1 MAKPVSLRRKALAG
15 IFASAMVVS
24 VAACSTDPI
33 VSNTNSTTS
42 ESPLAGTTDVG
53 KDSADLFDASASHTI
68 SLNISQDDIDKILEA
83 YKNDDEKTWVSA
95 DITIDGTEIKNVG
108 VRLKGNSSLMW
119 LSGNAPG
126 GGQPPQGQAN
136 QDQAA
141 TDEASASDNNNAAN
155 PPQGMG
161 NRSGSS
167 IDASDP
173 TTLPLLIKFDKYVDG
188 QLYQGMS
195 ELSLRSGVPSLNE
208 ATALSALSMT
218 DQATQRYSYVT
229 YSVNGGSTLTRIVLE
244 TPDEYYA
251 ARLGDGI
258 LYKADASSSLTYQGD
273 DEDTYTDQFK
283 QQNGDDNEQPIID
296 FLKWLDSADD
306 QEFEDNLDKYVDVE
320 SLAKY
325 IATQNLLVNSD
336 DMAGPG
342 RNYYLWYDNSTKKL
356 SVLAWD
362 MDMSMQGNAELSPDS
377 TASMGMGGGKP
388 GQAPGAGAQGAT
400 DATAA
405 DQTDQATQDNQPTQ
419 TDQNGQQAAPGGM
432 GGGMSSGADKLKER
446 FLASSKFKAIYE
458 QQYWELYDQLYGN
471 GALAGVVDQ
480 LRTQV
485 PATDSLSQD
494 EINTDADTL
503 ASFIQQRTDY
513 LASQRTASTS
523 SAS

>member
-15 IFASAMVVS
+15 IFPSAMVVS
-24 VAACSTDPI
+24 VAACSNDPI
-33 VSNTNSTTS
+33 VSNTSSASS
-42 ESPLAGTTDVG
+42 ESALAGTTDVG

-68 SLNISQDDIDKILEA
+68 SLNISQNDIDKILEA

-108 VRLKGNSSLMW
+108 VRLKGNSSLMS

-161 NRSGSS
+161 NRPGST

-258 LYKADASSSLTYQGD
+258 LYKAGASSSLTYQGD

-388 GQAPGAGAQGAT
+388 EQTPGAQ
-400 DATAA
+400 AA
-405 DQTDQATQDNQPTQ
+405 AGQTDQQTSTDQQAPTEQ
-419 TDQNGQQAAPGGM
+419 TDQNGQQAAPGGKS
-432 GGGMSSGADKLKER
+432 GGMSTGADTLKER

-480 LRTQV
+480 LRTQM
-485 PATDSLSQD
+485 PATDGLSQD